1 MGNSPMTI
9 GLQVKNPKGSGG
21 RGRGEGHHVAGSILY
36 GKVYLSITEHEETAT
51 SIRLK
56 VIGKEN
62 IVIHHTTTEEERSS
76 DSNDG
81 RRRSSTST
89 RDHYEQSTHDIWN
102 VDHPLKVFPNGKIP
116 RGQYEFPFALQLPES
131 LPSTMSSEWYVS
143 NTIHRVDNDNDKRR
157 YIFTNLYSCDVI
169 ISSLSFLSLK
179 NKKS

>member
-9 GLQVKNPKGSGG
+9 GLKVENPTGSGSGG
-21 RGRGEGHHVAGSILY
+21 RGRGGGYHVAGSILY
-36 GKVYLSITEHEETAT
+36 GKVYLSVTEHEETAT

-62 IVIHHTTTEEERSS
+62 AAVHHTSTEERS
-76 DSNDG
+76 DDG
-81 RRRSSTST
+81 NGCRSSTSSRT

-131 LPSTMSSEWYVS
+131 LPSTMSSEWYVFP
-143 NTIHRVDNDNDKRR
+143 NTYRVDNYNYKRR
-157 YIFTNLYSCDVI
+157 YDIFTNLYSI
-169 ISSLSFLSLK
+169 HAM
-179 NKKS
+179 

>member
-9 GLQVKNPKGSGG
+9 GLKVKDPKGSGG
-21 RGRGEGHHVAGSILY
+21 RGGGHHVAGSILY
-36 GKVYLSITEHEETAT
+36 GKVYLSVTEQEETAT

-62 IVIHHTTTEEERSS
+62 VVIHHTTTEEEQSS

-81 RRRSSTST
+81 RRSRQSSTTRT
-89 RDHYEQSTHDIWN
+89 RDHYEHSTHDIWN

-116 RGQYEFPFALQLPES
+116 RGQYEFPFAVQLPES

-143 NTIHRVDNDNDKRR
+143 NTIQYIVLTTITINDDK
-157 YIFTNLYSCDVI
+157 YILICYSCDVI
-169 ISSLSFLSLK
+169 IFFLFSFV
-179 NKKS
+179 